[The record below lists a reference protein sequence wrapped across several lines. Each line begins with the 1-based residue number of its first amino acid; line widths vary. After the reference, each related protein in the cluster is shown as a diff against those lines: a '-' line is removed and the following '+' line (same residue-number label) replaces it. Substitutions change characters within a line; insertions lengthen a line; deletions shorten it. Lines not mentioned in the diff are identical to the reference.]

1 MHTNSYFKNYCII
14 TAYGK
19 YELCQEDNEISL
31 FKFFLLV
38 IQINEQIF
46 HFIDLNLNRA
56 LSEYFITHNKK
67 IGPGLSGYQSN
78 LASQLLKVSYHRPR
92 FINLN
97 LHVDLMDEIRFIRC

>member
-1 MHTNSYFKNYCII
+1 MKF
-14 TAYGK
+14 
-19 YELCQEDNEISL
+19 L
-31 FKFFLLV
+31 FSSFFLLV
-38 IQINEQIF
+38 IQINERIF
-46 HFIDLNLNRA
+46 HFIVDLNLNRA

-67 IGPGLSGYQSN
+67 IGLGLSGYQSN